1 MKKYTKENVFNFKT
15 EGTPE
20 DFRTYLPQTFNKY
33 LKSSY
38 RHYFTNNKF
47 RNIFEI
53 FAIIVLPILIL
64 NLDRSGQWLKYAI
77 AILPIIIMKLFLIK
91 NFYKLYKSL
100 KEGVYYR
107 FDKHG
112 ISMMVDTNE
121 CQVRFDTDSWDLVES
136 VYEYDDYIVLGLSD
150 KAEIAKEIH
159 IIGGDKEK
167 NLKNLLGFWQMS
179 LNFTLNGKNPND
191 MPDYY
196 SAEETVE
203 ILNFIS
209 DQFGKIDCIA
219 HETVTPDSDMF
230 SKCTCAYPI
239 TPSYTKG
246 SALGLHVDLAIVKP
260 TEERPYYTVCTI
272 GIGAYRMTM
281 NNEDR
286 VENHTPEYYEFLI
299 HLPADWVV
307 LPEEGYDKEENWWPI
322 RLLKAVAVEPKLSNE
337 CFKFNEIVSYK
348 RSSETENPTSVY
360 IDYPLPDPYYSTL
373 FNTSTGRSVQ
383 FLQIIPLTE
392 EEANHFDVD
401 RIVDYNEKASYYYGM
416 DTKSAVDLDEEERIA
431 LYTEHILDH
440 FKKIIIHNA

>member
-15 EGTPE
+15 EGTPS
-20 DFRTYLPQTFNKY
+20 DFRTYLPDSFSEFLKY
-33 LKSSY
+33 AY
-38 RHYFTNNKF
+38 GHYFATSKI
-47 RNIFEI
+47 RQILEI
-53 FAIIVLPILIL
+53 IALIALPILAFY
-64 NLDRSGQWLKYAI
+64 SGHTRHWVKVFIFMLTIIGYKAYLIYA
-77 AILPIIIMKLFLIK
+77 
-91 NFYKLYKSL
+91 
-100 KEGVYYR
+100 YYR
-107 FDKHG
+107 FDKYG

-136 VYEYDDYIVLGLSD
+136 VYEYDDYIVLDLSD

-196 SAEETVE
+196 SAEETAE
-203 ILNFIS
+203 LQNFIE
-209 DQFGKIDCIA
+209 DQFGEIDVIA
-219 HETVTPDSDMF
+219 HE
-230 SKCTCAYPI
+230 KE
-239 TPSYTKG
+239 
-246 SALGLHVDLAIVKP
+246 SAHGLHVDLAVIQP

-272 GIGAYRMTM
+272 GVGAYRMTM

-348 RSSETENPTSVY
+348 RSSVTENPTSVY

-440 FKKIIIHNA
+440 FKKIIMHNS

>member
-15 EGTPE
+15 EGTPS
-20 DFRTYLPQTFNKY
+20 DFRTYLPDSFSEFLKY
-33 LKSSY
+33 AY
-38 RHYFTNNKF
+38 GHYFATSKI
-47 RNIFEI
+47 RQILEI
-53 FAIIVLPILIL
+53 IALIALPILAFY
-64 NLDRSGQWLKYAI
+64 SGHTRHWVKVFIVMLTIIGYKAYLIYA
-77 AILPIIIMKLFLIK
+77 
-91 NFYKLYKSL
+91 YHKLYKSL
-100 KEGVYYR
+100 KDNAYYR
-107 FDKHG
+107 FDKYG
-112 ISMMVDTNE
+112 ISMIVDSE
-121 CQVRFDTDSWDLVES
+121 CQVRYDTDSWDLVES
-136 VYEYDDYIVLGLSD
+136 VYEYDDYIVLNLSD

-179 LNFTLNGKNPND
+179 LNYTLNGKNPND

-209 DQFGKIDCIA
+209 DQFGEIDCIA

-239 TPSYTKG
+239 TPSYTKE

-272 GIGAYRMTM
+272 GVGAYRMTM

-440 FKKIIIHNA
+440 FKKINS

>member
-15 EGTPE
+15 EGTPS
-20 DFRTYLPQTFNKY
+20 DFRTYLPDSFSEFLKY
-33 LKSSY
+33 AY
-38 RHYFTNNKF
+38 GHYFATSKI
-47 RNIFEI
+47 RQILEI
-53 FAIIVLPILIL
+53 IALIALPILAFY
-64 NLDRSGQWLKYAI
+64 SGHTRHWVKVFIVMLAIIGHKAYLIYA
-77 AILPIIIMKLFLIK
+77 
-91 NFYKLYKSL
+91 YHKLYKSL
-100 KEGVYYR
+100 KDNVYYR
-107 FDKHG
+107 FDKYG
-112 ISMMVDTNE
+112 ISMIVDSE
-121 CQVRFDTDSWDLVES
+121 CQVRYDTDSWDLVES
-136 VYEYDDYIVLGLSD
+136 VYEYDDYIVLNLSD

-196 SAEETVE
+196 SAEETEEVQ
-203 ILNFIS
+203 NFIE
-209 DQFGKIDCIA
+209 DQFGEIDVIA
-219 HETVTPDSDMF
+219 HE
-230 SKCTCAYPI
+230 KE
-239 TPSYTKG
+239 
-246 SALGLHVDLAIVKP
+246 SAHGLHVDLAVIQP

-272 GIGAYRMTM
+272 GVGAYRMTM

-440 FKKIIIHNA
+440 FKKIIMHNS

>member
-1 MKKYTKENVFNFKT
+1 MKKYTKENVFNVKT

-112 ISMMVDTNE
+112 ISMMVDSD
-121 CQVRFDTDSWDLVES
+121 CQVRYDTDSWNLVES
-136 VYEYDDYIVLGLSD
+136 VYEYDDYIVLDLSD
-150 KAEIAKEIH
+150 KAEFAKEIH

-196 SAEETVE
+196 SAEETAE
-203 ILNFIS
+203 LQNFIE
-209 DQFGKIDCIA
+209 DQFGEIDVIA
-219 HETVTPDSDMF
+219 HE
-230 SKCTCAYPI
+230 KE
-239 TPSYTKG
+239 
-246 SALGLHVDLAIVKP
+246 SAHGLHVDLAVIQP

-272 GIGAYRMTM
+272 GVGAYRMTM

-348 RSSETENPTSVY
+348 RSSETRNPTSVY

-440 FKKIIIHNA
+440 FKKINS

>member
-1 MKKYTKENVFNFKT
+1 
-15 EGTPE
+15 
-20 DFRTYLPQTFNKY
+20 
-33 LKSSY
+33 
-38 RHYFTNNKF
+38 
-47 RNIFEI
+47 EI
-53 FAIIVLPILIL
+53 IALIALPILAFY
-64 NLDRSGQWLKYAI
+64 SGHTRHWVKVFIVMLTIIGYKAYLIYA
-77 AILPIIIMKLFLIK
+77 
-91 NFYKLYKSL
+91 YHKLYKSL
-100 KEGVYYR
+100 KDNAYYR
-107 FDKHG
+107 FDKYG
-112 ISMMVDTNE
+112 ISMMVDTDE

-136 VYEYDDYIVLGLSD
+136 VYEYDDYIVLNLSD

-167 NLKNLLGFWQMS
+167 DLKNLLGFWQMS

-196 SAEETVE
+196 SAEETAE
-203 ILNFIS
+203 LQNFIE
-209 DQFGKIDCIA
+209 DQFGEIDVIA
-219 HETVTPDSDMF
+219 HE
-230 SKCTCAYPI
+230 KE
-239 TPSYTKG
+239 
-246 SALGLHVDLAIVKP
+246 SAHGLHVDLAVIQP
-260 TEERPYYTVCTI
+260 TDERPYYTVCTI
-272 GIGAYRMTM
+272 GVGTYRMTM

-348 RSSETENPTSVY
+348 RSCETENPTSVY
-360 IDYPLPDPYYSTL
+360 IDYPLPDPYYNTL

-440 FKKIIIHNA
+440 FKKIIMHNA

>member
-1 MKKYTKENVFNFKT
+1 MKKYTKENVFNVKT

-112 ISMMVDTNE
+112 ISMMVDSD
-121 CQVRFDTDSWDLVES
+121 CQVRYDTDSWNLVKS
-136 VYEYDDYIVLGLSD
+136 VYEYDDSIVVNLSD
-150 KAEIAKEIH
+150 KAELSEEIH

-179 LNFTLNGKNPND
+179 LNFTLNGKSPDD

-196 SAEETVE
+196 SAEETEEVQ
-203 ILNFIS
+203 NFIEE
-209 DQFGKIDCIA
+209 QFGEIDCIA
-219 HETVTPDSDMF
+219 HEQ
-230 SKCTCAYPI
+230 K
-239 TPSYTKG
+239 
-246 SALGLHVDLAIVKP
+246 SALGLHVDLAIIKP
-260 TEERPYYTVCTI
+260 TEERPYYTVCTL
-272 GIGAYRMTM
+272 GVGAYRMTM
-281 NNEDR
+281 NDEDR
-286 VENHTPEYYEFLI
+286 VENHTPEYNEFLI

-307 LPEEGYDKEENWWPI
+307 MPEEGYEKEENWWPI
-322 RLLKAVAVEPKLSNE
+322 RLLKTVAVEPKDSHE

-348 RSSETENPTSVY
+348 RSDESQKSTSVY
-360 IDYPLPDPYYSTL
+360 IDFPLPDPNYITRFS
-373 FNTSTGRSVQ
+373 TSTGRTIQ
-383 FLQIIPLTE
+383 FLQLIPLTE

-401 RIVDYNEKASYYYGM
+401 RIVDYYEKSSYYYDM
-416 DTKSAVDLDEEERIA
+416 DTESTQEMDEEDRID
-431 LYTEHILDH
+431 LYTEHILNH
-440 FKKIIIHNA
+440 FKKIIHNS

>member
-33 LKSSY
+33 LESSY

-112 ISMMVDTNE
+112 ISMMVDTD
-121 CQVRFDTDSWDLVES
+121 CQVRYDTDSWNLVES
-136 VYEYDDYIVLGLSD
+136 VCEYDDSIVVNLSD
-150 KAEIAKEIH
+150 KTELSEEIH

-196 SAEETVE
+196 SAEETAE
-203 ILNFIS
+203 LQNFIE
-209 DQFGKIDCIA
+209 DQFGEIDVIA
-219 HETVTPDSDMF
+219 HE
-230 SKCTCAYPI
+230 KE
-239 TPSYTKG
+239 
-246 SALGLHVDLAIVKP
+246 SAHGLHVDLAVIQP

-272 GIGAYRMTM
+272 GVGAYRMTM

-431 LYTEHILDH
+431 LYTEHILDR

>member
-1 MKKYTKENVFNFKT
+1 MKKYTKENVFNVKT

-112 ISMMVDTNE
+112 ISMMVDTD
-121 CQVRFDTDSWDLVES
+121 CQVRYDTDSWNLVES
-136 VYEYDDYIVLGLSD
+136 VCEYDDSIVVNLSD
-150 KAEIAKEIH
+150 KTELSEEIH

-179 LNFTLNGKNPND
+179 LNFTLNGKSPDD

-196 SAEETVE
+196 SAEETEEVQ
-203 ILNFIS
+203 NFIEE
-209 DQFGKIDCIA
+209 QFGEIDCIA
-219 HETVTPDSDMF
+219 HEQE
-230 SKCTCAYPI
+230 
-239 TPSYTKG
+239 
-246 SALGLHVDLAIVKP
+246 SALGLHVDLAIIKP
-260 TEERPYYTVCTI
+260 TEERPYYTICTI
-272 GIGAYRMTM
+272 GVGAYRMDM

-286 VENHTPEYYEFLI
+286 VENHTPEYNEFLI

-307 LPEEGYDKEENWWPI
+307 IPEEGYEKEENWWPI
-322 RLLKAVAVEPKLSNE
+322 RLLKTVAVEPKLSHE
-337 CFKFNEIVSYK
+337 SFKFNEIVSYK
-348 RSSETENPTSVY
+348 RSNESQKSTSVY
-360 IDYPLPDPYYSTL
+360 IDYPLPDPNYTTRFS
-373 FNTSTGRSVQ
+373 TSTGRTIQ
-383 FLQIIPLTE
+383 FLQLIPLTE

-401 RIVDYNEKASYYYGM
+401 RIVDYYEKSSYYYDM
-416 DTKSAVDLDEEERIA
+416 DTESTQEMDEEDRID
-431 LYTEHILDH
+431 LYTEHILNH
-440 FKKIIIHNA
+440 FKKIIHNS